1 MVIDMKQ
8 SFKQLLLA
16 FSPSS
21 PGLRLHSGNNSWPL
35 QLTSHVPIV
44 FIKEPKSQQAV
55 PTCTA
60 LSSLR
65 TWPFGR
71 AAGCNGWAS
80 QRHRQTLS
88 NTRDS
93 ACHKGPINI
102 WRQIHTCPVLW
113 VILTL
118 VSAFCLAANYAML
131 IPHHLIGNRR
141 GLGMGQWGPGISPA
155 KRGTRE
161 LCTGENSVLRN
172 SLGSWDYQETQATM
186 DNIG

>member
-1 MVIDMKQ
+1 MATAVNITCANCFHQ
-8 SFKQLLLA
+8 RAQVPA
-16 FSPSS
+16 
-21 PGLRLHSGNNSWPL
+21 GCTHLHSTEQSEDMALRKGRRL
-35 QLTSHVPIV
+35 QWMGL
-44 FIKEPKSQQAV
+44 
-55 PTCTA
+55 
-60 LSSLR
+60 
-65 TWPFGR
+65 
-71 AAGCNGWAS
+71 
-80 QRHRQTLS
+80 QRHRQMLS

-155 KRGTRE
+155 KRGTWE